1 MSSGNSREN
10 FAGSVAAALFAG
22 LAIGALLGILFA
34 PKSGKETRKEL
45 AQKGERFLEISKEG
59 FSEVVE
65 KTKDLKQAGKQKF
78 EELKIAGEEILE
90 KGRKKAANT
99 AKKIKLI
106 VDESKAAAKQTE
118 DFLS

>member
-1 MSSGNSREN
+1 MNSGNSKDN
-10 FAGSVAAALFAG
+10 FAGSVAMALFTG
-22 LAIGALLGILFA
+22 LAIGAVLGILFA
-34 PKSGKETRKEL
+34 PKSGKESRKEL
-45 AQKGERFLEISKEG
+45 AEKSARFLEMSREG

-65 KTKDLKQAGKQKF
+65 KTKDLAEAGKQKF

-90 KGRKKAANT
+90 KGKKRAGDT

-118 DFLS
+118 DFLT

>member
-1 MSSGNSREN
+1 MSSEN
-10 FAGSVAAALFAG
+10 DRNNFGGSVTMALFAG
-22 LAIGALLGILFA
+22 LAIGAVLGILFA
-34 PKSGKETRKEL
+34 PKSGKETRREL
-45 AQKGERFLEISKEG
+45 AEKGEKFLEMSREG

-65 KTKDLKQAGKQKF
+65 KTRDLTEAGKQKI
-78 EELKIAGEEILE
+78 EEFKIAGEEILE
-90 KGRKKAANT
+90 KGKKKVETT